1 MRILYTL
8 LSITIVSSLGW
19 TQSYKADYARKLSK
33 ELQFVDALPIWE
45 ELSTAFISKKKKGK
59 QIGDY
64 SFLRMTVQ
72 AATLSEGYVKAL
84 YWSQQLVNKKQ
95 ANEQDWINMIELICL
110 NKKYIRLSNVV
121 DSASV
126 SFPNSMEIKS
136 WKNNLSLINSR
147 INSNSDYTLSLY
159 KKANK
164 GEDYAAFPYKKGIL
178 FTSNEYDHGF
188 INRTYNRTNQ
198 NFTDIAFY
206 DPNASTEKAKFYQKA
221 FWIDLFYKNQWRDIK
236 RTKSHDG
243 PISFNQDYTM
253 AFITSNEQ
261 QTDEEDRVKF
271 SKLKL
276 RVFKLEGSNWNE
288 IAFPFNSSNFSN
300 GHASMDT
307 LGNIYFA
314 SDRPGSMPKN
324 FVYADSSKLKIIDTI
339 YSSDIYKTSYIDGE
353 WTEPVNLG
361 ATINTNNEELF
372 PFISSKGILYFS
384 SNGWPGMGG
393 LDIFSSELANTAP
406 EHIGNPVNSNAD
418 DFAYYVNETSGKGFI
433 SSNRVDWIDQI
444 YAFTKPVFKAELVAQ
459 LKTCK
464 GAPMKNKTV
473 QIVDLTKN
481 IASAIKTDAQGRTE
495 EPYNLE
501 KGRKYK
507 IYYVGDDVNKADST
521 FFTASADGEFEVK
534 LTSYYKKNVTK
545 LVAQNEKGLPLE
557 NVMMNLYKHDGTVLK
572 YLTPAN
578 GSYSWRN
585 EGTNLID
592 SVKMNLINHDDG
604 RLSIPVKFD
613 GNCIDTVALP
623 VVMTTNSGD
632 DFIRLDLILYNLDKY
647 SLRPESKVE
656 LDKLVKYMMSHSELM
671 VELSSHTDSRA
682 STKYNNTLSENRS
695 KSCVKYI
702 ISKGIPKERIIAK
715 GYGESKLVNKCMDKV
730 RCSEAEHQANRR
742 TELKLLDSSNQEL
755 NNNKLGN

>member
-1 MRILYTL
+1 
-8 LSITIVSSLGW
+8 
-19 TQSYKADYARKLSK
+19 
-33 ELQFVDALPIWE
+33 
-45 ELSTAFISKKKKGK
+45 
-59 QIGDY
+59 
-64 SFLRMTVQ
+64 
-72 AATLSEGYVKAL
+72 
-84 YWSQQLVNKKQ
+84 
-95 ANEQDWINMIELICL
+95 
-110 NKKYIRLSNVV
+110 
-121 DSASV
+121 
-126 SFPNSMEIKS
+126 
-136 WKNNLSLINSR
+136 
-147 INSNSDYTLSLY
+147 
-159 KKANK
+159 
-164 GEDYAAFPYKKGIL
+164 
-178 FTSNEYDHGF
+178 
-188 INRTYNRTNQ
+188 
-198 NFTDIAFY
+198 
-206 DPNASTEKAKFYQKA
+206 
-221 FWIDLFYKNQWRDIK
+221 
-236 RTKSHDG
+236 
-243 PISFNQDYTM
+243 
-253 AFITSNEQ
+253 
-261 QTDEEDRVKF
+261 
-271 SKLKL
+271 
-276 RVFKLEGSNWNE
+276 
-288 IAFPFNSSNFSN
+288 
-300 GHASMDT
+300 MDT
-307 LGNIYFA
+307 IGNIYFA

-324 FVYADSSKLKIIDTI
+324 FIYADSAKLKIIETI
-339 YSSDIYKTSYIDGE
+339 YSTDIYKTSYIDGE
-353 WTEPVNLG
+353 WSTPVNLG
-361 ATINTNNEELF
+361 ANINTKNEELF

-444 YAFTKPVFKAELVAQ
+444 YSFTKPVFKAELVAQ

-464 GAPMKNKTV
+464 GLPMKNKTV

-495 EPYNLE
+495 DPYKLE

-545 LVAQNEKGLPLE
+545 LVATNEKGLPLE

-604 RLSIPVKFD
+604 KLSIPVKFD
-613 GNCIDTVALP
+613 GNCIDTVSLP

-632 DFIRLDLILYNLDKY
+632 DFIRLDLVLYNLDKY

-682 STKYNNTLSENRS
+682 STKYNNTLSDNRS

-715 GYGESKLVNKCMDKV
+715 GYGETKLVNKCMDKV

-742 TELKLLDSSNQEL
+742 TELKLLDASNQEL

>member
-1 MRILYTL
+1 
-8 LSITIVSSLGW
+8 
-19 TQSYKADYARKLSK
+19 
-33 ELQFVDALPIWE
+33 
-45 ELSTAFISKKKKGK
+45 
-59 QIGDY
+59 
-64 SFLRMTVQ
+64 
-72 AATLSEGYVKAL
+72 
-84 YWSQQLVNKKQ
+84 
-95 ANEQDWINMIELICL
+95 
-110 NKKYIRLSNVV
+110 
-121 DSASV
+121 
-126 SFPNSMEIKS
+126 
-136 WKNNLSLINSR
+136 
-147 INSNSDYTLSLY
+147 
-159 KKANK
+159 
-164 GEDYAAFPYKKGIL
+164 
-178 FTSNEYDHGF
+178 
-188 INRTYNRTNQ
+188 
-198 NFTDIAFY
+198 
-206 DPNASTEKAKFYQKA
+206 
-221 FWIDLFYKNQWRDIK
+221 
-236 RTKSHDG
+236 
-243 PISFNQDYTM
+243 
-253 AFITSNEQ
+253 
-261 QTDEEDRVKF
+261 
-271 SKLKL
+271 
-276 RVFKLEGSNWNE
+276 
-288 IAFPFNSSNFSN
+288 
-300 GHASMDT
+300 
-307 LGNIYFA
+307 
-314 SDRPGSMPKN
+314 
-324 FVYADSSKLKIIDTI
+324 
-339 YSSDIYKTSYIDGE
+339 
-353 WTEPVNLG
+353 
-361 ATINTNNEELF
+361 
-372 PFISSKGILYFS
+372 
-384 SNGWPGMGG
+384 MGG

-632 DFIRLDLILYNLDKY
+632 DFIRLDLVLYNLDKY